1 MYPMNNKKYIAYLPS
16 ALDTRYVSFRN
27 YLEKSIPTTI
37 IPSKEFYAQ
46 NKSDSIYRRTSICYE
61 NM

>member
-1 MYPMNNKKYIAYLPS
+1 MNNKKYILVYLPS

-37 IPSKEFYAQ
+37 IPS
-46 NKSDSIYRRTSICYE
+46 
-61 NM
+61 